1 MNIQKV
7 MKVVVILKKVMK
19 LNIPE
24 LLNYKKEIIEKIEK
38 IEKID
43 INNFFVKPK
52 YLRLII
58 YQIYVN
64 N

>member
-1 MNIQKV
+1 MNIQKA
-7 MKVVVILKKVMK
+7 MKVVILKKVMK

-38 IEKID
+38 TERID
-43 INNFFVKPK
+43 INNFFIKPK

-58 YQIYVN
+58 YQIYVSN
-64 N
+64 

>member
-1 MNIQKV
+1 MNIQKA
-7 MKVVVILKKVMK
+7 MKIVILKKVMK
-19 LNIPE
+19 LNILE
-24 LLNYKKEIIEKIEK
+24 LLNYKKEIIKKIER
-38 IEKID
+38 ID
-43 INNFFVKPK
+43 INNFFAKPK

>member
-1 MNIQKV
+1 MNIQKA
-7 MKVVVILKKVMK
+7 MKVVTLRKAMK
-19 LNIPE
+19 LNILE
-24 LLNYKKEIIEKIEK
+24 LLNYKKEIIEKT
-38 IEKID
+38 EKID
-43 INNFFVKPK
+43 INNFFIKPK

>member
-1 MNIQKV
+1 MNIQKARKV
-7 MKVVVILKKVMK
+7 MTLKKVMK
-19 LNIPE
+19 LNILE
-24 LLNYKKEIIEKIEK
+24 LLNYKKEIIEKTER
-38 IEKID
+38 ID

>member
-1 MNIQKV
+1 MNIQKA
-7 MKVVVILKKVMK
+7 MKVMTLKKVMK
-19 LNIPE
+19 LNILE
-24 LLNYKKEIIEKIEK
+24 LLNYKKEIIEKTER
-38 IEKID
+38 ID

>member
-1 MNIQKV
+1 MNIQKA
-7 MKVVVILKKVMK
+7 MKVMTLKKVMK
-19 LNIPE
+19 LNILE
-24 LLNYKKEIIEKIEK
+24 LLNYKKEIIEKTERT
-38 IEKID
+38 D
-43 INNFFVKPK
+43 INNFFIKPK

>member
-1 MNIQKV
+1 MNTQKAMKV
-7 MKVVVILKKVMK
+7 MTLKKVMK
-19 LNIPE
+19 LNILE
-24 LLNYKKEIIEKIEK
+24 LLNYKKEIIEKTER
-38 IEKID
+38 ID
-43 INNFFVKPK
+43 INNFFIKPK

>member
-1 MNIQKV
+1 MNIQKA
-7 MKVVVILKKVMK
+7 MKVVTLRKAMK
-19 LNIPE
+19 LNILE
-24 LLNYKKEIIEKIEK
+24 LLNYKKEIIEKTER
-38 IEKID
+38 ID
-43 INNFFVKPK
+43 INNFFIKPK

>member
-1 MNIQKV
+1 
-7 MKVVVILKKVMK
+7 MKVVILKKVMK

-38 IEKID
+38 TERID
-43 INNFFVKPK
+43 INNFFIKPK

-58 YQIYVN
+58 YQIYVSN
-64 N
+64 

>member
-1 MNIQKV
+1 MIQAHMNIQ
-7 MKVVVILKKVMK
+7 IQAIHTRITQ
-19 LNIPE
+19 N
-24 LLNYKKEIIEKIEK
+24 
-38 IEKID
+38 D